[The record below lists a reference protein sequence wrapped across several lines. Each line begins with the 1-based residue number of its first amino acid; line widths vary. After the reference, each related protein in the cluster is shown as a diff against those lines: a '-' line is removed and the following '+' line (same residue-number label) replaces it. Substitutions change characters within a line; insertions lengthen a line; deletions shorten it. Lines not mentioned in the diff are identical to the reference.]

1 MSKEF
6 KIEYH
11 GCGGFFWDE
20 TRPLISKYKSVCQNP
35 TTDTFW
41 KEMQHVKNVPC
52 TRLQLR
58 KRNIAP
64 KKYVKE
70 YNNAVLTKNLL
81 KSTMAE
87 FLKLK
92 QRVNNTQKNKV

>member
-11 GCGGFFWDE
+11 GCGGVFWDE

-41 KEMQHVKNVPC
+41 KEIQHVDNVPC

-58 KRNIAP
+58 KRNVVP
-64 KKYVKE
+64 KRYVEE
-70 YNNAVLTKNLL
+70 YENAVHTKNL
-81 KSTMAE
+81 
-87 FLKLK
+87 
-92 QRVNNTQKNKV
+92 

>member
-11 GCGGFFWDE
+11 CCGACFWDG
-20 TRPLISKYKSVCQNP
+20 TRPLTSKYKSVCQNLA
-35 TTDTFW
+35 TDPFW
-41 KEMQHVKNVPC
+41 KEIQHVKNVSC
-52 TRLQLR
+52 TRLKLR
-58 KRNIAP
+58 KRNVVP
-64 KKYVKE
+64 KKYVEE
-70 YNNAVLTKNLL
+70 YKNAVHTKNLL

-92 QRVNNTQKNKV
+92 QESE